1 MRGTRQAEMRQ
12 TKLEIRKLNLKEK
25 YTDGNKVTKRKVVN
39 AGSKV
44 KIPKVK
50 ISCNCP

>member
-1 MRGTRQAEMRQ
+1 MRQ
-12 TKLEIRKLNLKEK
+12 TKLEIRKWYKNEK
-25 YTDGNKVTKRKVVN
+25 YPDQNKVTKRKVVN

-50 ISCNCP
+50 MFCNCT